1 MTKEKSFVIPFVED
15 SMKRQ
20 IQATILAGH
29 LLRTLLIAAPFILEY
44 FGGAKMGVHRYL
56 LYIRYN
62 YPDSL
67 LQWPGPGAWIL
78 LGLACAG
85 CWLTVRLV
93 KILSAYPGIKT
104 TYFAEGILLF
114 ILVLLIVGSDFF
126 RAYKA
131 YPFFAAAFGT
141 AWIVQIA
148 ETWLA
153 LRFSR
158 IR

>member
-15 SMKRQ
+15 TMKRQ
-20 IQATILAGH
+20 IQATILTGH
-29 LLRTLLIAAPFILEY
+29 LLKVLLVAAPFILEY

-56 LYIRYN
+56 LFIRYN

-85 CWLTVRLV
+85 FWLTLKLV
-93 KILSAYPGIKT
+93 KIFSAYPGIKT
-104 TYFAEGILLF
+104 AYFVEGILLLG
-114 ILVLLIVGSDFF
+114 LVFLISGSDFF
-126 RAYKA
+126 RTYKS
-131 YPFFAAAFGT
+131 YPFFAVALGS
-141 AWIVQIA
+141 AWIVHIA
-148 ETWLA
+148 EAWLA
-153 LRFSR
+153 LRLSR